1 MSLNCLTCG
10 HILKRDNSDR
20 ENNFLE
26 IEKSYTKK
34 TRLYVDRSWSGN
46 IAPPQSKGG
55 GGGVVVDNTKPEFR
69 RANSAGN
76 VGPRLLRS
84 SGMRRDWRLEELIGQ
99 QENGVRC
106 NG

>member
-20 ENNFLE
+20 EHNYPE
-26 IEKSYTKK
+26 IDKSYTKK
-34 TRLYVDRSWSGN
+34 ARLYVDRSWSGN
-46 IAPPQSKGG
+46 IAPPPQREGG
-55 GGGVVVDNTKPEFR
+55 SGVVADNIKPEFR

-76 VGPRLLRS
+76 AGPRLLRS

-106 NG
+106 